1 MSSFIRALIFVLLI
15 LYMSIIYESTAFAL
29 LGFSGAVLLVCAFV
43 YLLLL
48 CRKIAGDIRIPIRIA
63 GSHRPFYVQVLI
75 HNHFAMPFT
84 KVRVTVRYGECS
96 DKRRKKVRLV
106 IKQGKNQPVRR
117 DCRVTIRKP
126 GNYVFS
132 ISRIRIYD
140 LTGLFYFTK
149 KGVAEEH
156 ALILPEPSAI
166 PVVLG
171 ERVRN
176 FFGDADTFDD
186 LRPGYDPSE
195 TFDVRQFR
203 NGDRLQKVHW
213 KLSAKSDELMVKE
226 NSLPKACPVVFFLKP
241 CQENWK
247 KQLGMIAS
255 ISFSLMD
262 AGCPHFAVWNS
273 AAHKDL
279 IRTRVD
285 DEESYYL
292 FLTTFMQD
300 VDFSGNLE
308 LMEEY
313 RRKYRGELYLYELTV
328 TEDGTPV
335 LGKTPVISN
344 EKEQMELLLK

>member
-48 CRKIAGDIRIPIRIA
+48 CKKIAGDIRIPICIA
-63 GSHRPFYVQVLI
+63 ENHRPFYVQVLI
-75 HNHFAMPFT
+75 HNHFVMPFA

-96 DKRRKKVRLV
+96 DKRRKKTHIVL
-106 IKQGKNQPVRR
+106 KQGKTQHVRK
-117 DCRVTIRKP
+117 DCPVTIHEP

-132 ISRIRIYD
+132 LSQIRVYD

-149 KGVAEEH
+149 KGVAEAH
-156 ALILPEPSAI
+156 ALILPEPAAI

-203 NGDRLQKVHW
+203 NGDRLQNVHW

-226 NSLPKACPVVFFLKP
+226 NSLPKACPVVFFLEP
-241 CQENWK
+241 CQKNWK
-247 KQLGMIAS
+247 KQLGGIAS

-262 AGCPHFAVWNS
+262 AGCPHFVVWHCAS
-273 AAHKDL
+273 QKDL

-292 FLTTFMQD
+292 FLSTFMQE
-300 VDFSGNLE
+300 VDFSGDIDLV
-308 LMEEY
+308 EEY
-313 RRKYRGELYLYELTV
+313 HRKYRGESYLYELTV
-328 TEDGTPV
+328 TEDGTAA
-335 LGKTPVISN
+335 LGGSPVINN